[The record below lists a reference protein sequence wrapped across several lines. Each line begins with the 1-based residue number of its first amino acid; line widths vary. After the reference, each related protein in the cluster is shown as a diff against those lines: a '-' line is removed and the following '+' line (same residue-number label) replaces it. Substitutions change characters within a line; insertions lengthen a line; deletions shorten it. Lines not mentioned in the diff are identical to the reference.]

1 MKIKDGFLIRKVASQ
16 YVVMPCNNDINFNG
30 MISLNE
36 SGAFLFNLL
45 KENITKED
53 LLQAML
59 NEYDVSE
66 EVALNDIEKFLKVLQ
81 DNNLLDL

>member
-45 KENITKED
+45 KENITKDD

-59 NEYDVSE
+59 NEYDVSK
-66 EVALNDIEKFLKVLQ
+66 EVALNDIEKFIKVLQ

>member
-45 KENITKED
+45 KENITKD
-53 LLQAML
+53 DMLQAML
-59 NEYDVSE
+59 NEYDVSKE
-66 EVALNDIEKFLKVLQ
+66 QALKDIDKFIKVLQ

>member
-1 MKIKDGFLIRKVASQ
+1 MKIKEGFLIRKVASQ

-45 KENITKED
+45 KENITKDD

-59 NEYDVSE
+59 NEYDVSK
-66 EVALNDIEKFLKVLQ
+66 EVALNDIEKFIKVLQ

>member
-1 MKIKDGFLIRKVASQ
+1 MKIKEGFLIRKVASQ

-45 KENITKED
+45 KENITKDD

-59 NEYDVSE
+59 NEYDVSK

>member
-59 NEYDVSE
+59 NEYDVSK
-66 EVALNDIEKFLKVLQ
+66 EVALNDIEKFIKVLQ